1 MPERVRLTVDGRV
14 VEAEVG
20 TSVLAVLWN
29 EGLRAVR
36 SSVAGEERGPLCG
49 MGTCHECRVTIDGVA
64 HCRSCLVSVGEGMEV
79 RTGG

>member
-1 MPERVRLTVDGRV
+1 MSERVRLVVDGRP
-14 VEAEVG
+14 VEAEIG

-29 EGLRAVR
+29 EGLRTVR
-36 SSVAGEERGPLCG
+36 TSVEGEGRGPLCG

-64 HCRSCLVSVGEGMEV
+64 HQRSCFVVVGEGMEV